1 MKKFYFQLEKQEQ
14 LNRHWWT
21 MFSGDN
27 VVNLWI
33 IKNEFKKLFW
43 IEENFYCAFSTIWTM
58 YYVLRHCLNKKS
70 HLKFSLMLP
79 LKYTWWVLDWS
90 RRRFLIRI
98 GPGVLFK
105 DWYPGPGVLL
115 RDWYPGPGVLL
126 RDEEPFIKLGLTL
139 VSILSSS
146 LYTGFSLISI
156 LLFIVEFLM
165 SSDKGELLIFS
176 SILDLC
182 SLRLDFSSVLK
193 Y

>member
-1 MKKFYFQLEKQEQ
+1 MNLKNYFELKKTFTVLLVLYELCI
-14 LNRHWWT
+14 
-21 MFSGDN
+21 MF
-27 VVNLWI
+27 
-33 IKNEFKKLFW
+33 
-43 IEENFYCAFSTIWTM
+43 CAMFE
-58 YYVLRHCLNKKS
+58 KKS

-79 LKYTWWVLDWS
+79 LNYTWWVLDWS

-115 RDWYPGPGVLL
+115 RDG
-126 RDEEPFIKLGLTL
+126 EPFIKLGLTL

-146 LYTGFSLISI
+146 LHTGFSLISI

-165 SSDKGELLIFS
+165 SSDKGELSIFS